1 MECLKC
7 ENCKTTTSSAYF
19 CPMKNDFVVKEVLQ
33 TLVLEKSRVG
43 WKKGDP
49 EYEIRRRK
57 TRKEVANNSEG

>member
-1 MECLKC
+1 
-7 ENCKTTTSSAYF
+7 
-19 CPMKNDFVVKEVLQ
+19 MKNDFVVEEVLQ